1 MGGYKVL
8 KARITPVRLTGYTPK
23 AREVDGELQR
33 ASRQQYRAYLKKKK
47 KEDKQNE
54 SGNRD
59 S

>member
-33 ASRQQYRAYLKKKK
+33 ASRQQYRAYLKKKRRK
-47 KEDKQNE
+47 KDA
-54 SGNRD
+54 SGDRNN
-59 S
+59 